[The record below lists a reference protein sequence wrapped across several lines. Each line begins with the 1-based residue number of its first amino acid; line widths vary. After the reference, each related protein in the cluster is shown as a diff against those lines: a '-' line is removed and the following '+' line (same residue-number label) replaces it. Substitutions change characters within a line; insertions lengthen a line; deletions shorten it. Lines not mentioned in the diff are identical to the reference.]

1 MPSWILLTSTAFI
14 YMLGGMTLIFAPS
27 PVAELLGGPVAVP
40 TWVVQMA
47 GAAWC
52 GFATL
57 NWLSRGMVVGGIYGR
72 PLIAANLV
80 HALMVT
86 LVLGKAI
93 SLGLLPRGLY
103 SLAFAFGVL
112 TVAHGA
118 RMYGQPPEGEFPA
131 GGSGN
136 KDVLEDVAP

>member
-27 PVAELLGGPVAVP
+27 PVAELMGGPVAVP

-93 SLGLLPRGLY
+93 ALGLLPPGLY
-103 SLAFAFGVL
+103 PLAFAFGVL
-112 TVAHGA
+112 TVAHGV
-118 RMYGQPPEGEFPA
+118 RMYGGPSEEEM
-131 GGSGN
+131 GSGSS
-136 KDVLEDVAP
+136 K